1 MRTASLL
8 GVLLLAKL
16 LMLAGRGVPLS
27 FWTPFAYIWQ
37 DLLVVLLFALLDTL
51 TRWRW
56 SWVGWTV
63 YGALVLYAAVNV
75 PVARVLSTPL
85 TWPMIRAAGAPLGD
99 SIAHYATALY
109 VGLLLLVVAAG
120 VGFPWLFRHVQ
131 PQPIAIGAV
140 VALPVIVVG
149 VVGEAQV
156 ETLGLHRNAVV
167 AVVASL
173 FPRVA
178 TESDPAPQP
187 EPLNAPTRAEDL
199 ARYRGAA
206 AGRNVLL
213 VILESAA
220 AQYLRPYGAAEDVM
234 PNLTELADRGILFEN
249 AYTVYPESIKSL
261 FALLYARYPAMD
273 TEPEQYEAIKTPA
286 LAAVLQRQGY
296 HTALFHSGRFRYLG
310 MESIIRNRGY
320 EVLEDAGDI
329 GGNRESSFGVDE
341 PSTVRRLLGWLDG
354 LPRGQRFFATYI
366 PVAGHHP
373 YETPERGPFPCNEEI
388 DRYRNAQHYA
398 DASLGTLLRGLQE
411 RGLERDTLVVV
422 IGDHGEAFGQHPGN
436 FGHMLFTYE
445 ENVHVPFLVA
455 AAGAIDGPVRVKR
468 VASEVDL
475 GPTVLDLLGLPA
487 PEDYQG
493 RSLLGERD
501 ETALFFTDYSLGLL
515 GLRDGNWKFC
525 YDVLAGRSKLYDL
538 QADPEEQRSVAEQH
552 PERVERYR
560 KYLLRWAA
568 VQRSLVIQ
576 PR

>member
-120 VGFPWLFRHVQ
+120 VGFPWLFRRVQ
-131 PQPIAIGAV
+131 PRPIAIGAV

-187 EPLNAPTRAEDL
+187 EPLNAPTRA
-199 ARYRGAA
+199 
-206 AGRNVLL
+206 
-213 VILESAA
+213 
-220 AQYLRPYGAAEDVM
+220 
-234 PNLTELADRGILFEN
+234 
-249 AYTVYPESIKSL
+249 
-261 FALLYARYPAMD
+261 
-273 TEPEQYEAIKTPA
+273 
-286 LAAVLQRQGY
+286 
-296 HTALFHSGRFRYLG
+296 
-310 MESIIRNRGY
+310 
-320 EVLEDAGDI
+320 
-329 GGNRESSFGVDE
+329 
-341 PSTVRRLLGWLDG
+341 
-354 LPRGQRFFATYI
+354 
-366 PVAGHHP
+366 
-373 YETPERGPFPCNEEI
+373 
-388 DRYRNAQHYA
+388 
-398 DASLGTLLRGLQE
+398 
-411 RGLERDTLVVV
+411 
-422 IGDHGEAFGQHPGN
+422 
-436 FGHMLFTYE
+436 
-445 ENVHVPFLVA
+445 
-455 AAGAIDGPVRVKR
+455 
-468 VASEVDL
+468 
-475 GPTVLDLLGLPA
+475 
-487 PEDYQG
+487 
-493 RSLLGERD
+493 
-501 ETALFFTDYSLGLL
+501 
-515 GLRDGNWKFC
+515 
-525 YDVLAGRSKLYDL
+525 
-538 QADPEEQRSVAEQH
+538 
-552 PERVERYR
+552 
-560 KYLLRWAA
+560 
-568 VQRSLVIQ
+568 
-576 PR
+576 